1 MRGKNKILNM
11 EKMSLAQ
18 FISQTREKMGLSQT
32 GLAHKAN
39 VPVEMIERIE
49 SAQEL
54 FLPST
59 IRQRLAKAFRLSL
72 IDIKK
77 HEKHF
82 DESHKSLDDAI
93 ESIRLCILDGI
104 YEGLKCPVCGNS
116 LVAHIEE
123 MYDLEDN
130 LIKHPKARCSKCPFQ
145 VK

>member
-1 MRGKNKILNM
+1 M
-11 EKMSLAQ
+11 EKISLAQ
-18 FISQTREKMGLSQT
+18 FISQTREKMGLSQS

-39 VPVEMIERIE
+39 IPLEMIERIE

-59 IRQRLAKAFRLSL
+59 LRQRLAKALRLSL

-77 HEKHF
+77 HEKRF
-82 DESHKSLDDAI
+82 DQENKSLDSSI
-93 ESIRLCILDGI
+93 ESIRLSILDGI
-104 YEGLKCPVCGNS
+104 TEGLVCPVCGNKLIS
-116 LVAHIEE
+116 HVEQ
-123 MYDLEDN
+123 MYDLEDH

>member
-1 MRGKNKILNM
+1 M
-11 EKMSLAQ
+11 EKISLAQ

-39 VPVEMIERIE
+39 IPVDMIERIE

-59 IRQRLAKAFRLSL
+59 LRQRLAKALRLSL
-72 IDIKK
+72 TDIKRY
-77 HEKHF
+77 EKRF
-82 DESHKSLDDAI
+82 DEENKSLEDAI
-93 ESIRLCILDGI
+93 ESIRLSILDGF
-104 YEGLKCPVCGNS
+104 YDNLKCPVCGN
-116 LVAHIEE
+116 LLIAHIEE